1 MIFGICAVLAG
12 ITWLVFGQTIAHQFV
27 TYDDPQYVYENA
39 KVAAGLS
46 PESVA
51 WAFTHTVGGNWHPLT
66 VISHML
72 DCQLYGLKPA
82 GHHFTNV
89 LLHTIAVIL
98 LFLVLRRMTGTLWQ
112 SAFVAAL
119 FAIHPLHVESV
130 AWISERKDLLSAVFF
145 MLTLGAYIRY
155 VHKLSFTSYI
165 LRPARVRVRPDV
177 ETDARDRSV
186 RSPIAGLLALKAIRT
201 RSSSQAWPEA

>member
-1 MIFGICAVLAG
+1 MF
-12 ITWLVFGQTIAHQFV
+12 
-27 TYDDPQYVYENA
+27 
-39 KVAAGLS
+39 
-46 PESVA
+46 
-51 WAFTHTVGGNWHPLT
+51 
-66 VISHML
+66 

-98 LFLVLRRMTGTLWQ
+98 LFLVLRQMTGTLWR

-130 AWISERKDLLSAVFF
+130 AWISERKDVLSAVFF

-155 VHKLSFTSYI
+155 VHRPSVTL
-165 LRPARVRVRPDV
+165 PARPSLVRSRSDV
-177 ETDARDRSV
+177 KTNAGDRSI
-186 RSPIAGLLALKAIRT
+186 RSSAFGLLAARQDQKSRLREDYGAA
-201 RSSSQAWPEA
+201 SSNQ